1 MVCVCMSLC
10 VCVCVPVFVCVCV
23 CVCVPQSGRAEV
35 LRVLPGRVD
44 GRKGDLR
51 RVSRVSPGSSDVSS
65 EDEDV
70 VWNTPDLEPD

>member
-1 MVCVCMSLC
+1 MTANSFFLVSVSPLQTLHGFPNDLC
-10 VCVCVPVFVCVCV
+10 SKIHR
-23 CVCVPQSGRAEV
+23 QT
-35 LRVLPGRVD
+35 VLPGRVD

-51 RVSRVSPGSSDVSS
+51 RVSRVSPGSNDVSS